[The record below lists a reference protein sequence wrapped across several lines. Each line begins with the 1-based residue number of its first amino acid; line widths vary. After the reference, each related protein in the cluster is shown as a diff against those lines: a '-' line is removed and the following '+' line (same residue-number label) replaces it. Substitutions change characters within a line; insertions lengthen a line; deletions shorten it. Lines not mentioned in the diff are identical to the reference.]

1 MTDGVFSKNFE
12 ETLLIRALE
21 SVDQFLKVHDQPKPR
36 VLGLISQPEL
46 RDELNI
52 SFNTLR
58 DWEEKGL
65 KRYQPPTEDG
75 RKIYYKISDV
85 LIFLGVN
92 RREMTQ

>member
-1 MTDGVFSKNFE
+1 MTDGVFSKSFE
-12 ETLLIRALE
+12 ETLLTRALKC
-21 SVDQFLKVHDQPKPR
+21 VDHFLKAHDQPKPR

-46 RDELNI
+46 REELNI

-75 RKIYYKISDV
+75 RKIYYKVSDV
-85 LIFLGVN
+85 LIFLGVSGG
-92 RREMTQ
+92 EKGV